1 MPTSPAAPLL
11 LVVDDNEDAREM
23 YCTYLEFS
31 GFRCVECENAEQA
44 IAEARAKAPALIL
57 MDATMPGLDGWEATR
72 RLKAD
77 PETATIP
84 IAMLTAHA
92 FEEYRVKAAAVGA
105 DAFLAKPILPD
116 QLALEIRRILKLPP
130 KRQS

>member
-1 MPTSPAAPLL
+1 MPASPTAPLL
-11 LVVDDNEDAREM
+11 LVVDDNQDAREM
-23 YCTYLEFS
+23 YCTYLEYS
-31 GFRCVECENAEQA
+31 GFRCVQCESGEQA

-77 PETATIP
+77 PKTAAIP

-92 FEEYRVKAAAVGA
+92 FEEYRVRAIAVGA
-105 DAFLAKPILPD
+105 DAFLSKPILPD
-116 QLALEIRRILKLPP
+116 QLAVEIRRILKMSAKP
-130 KRQS
+130 QS

>member
-1 MPTSPAAPLL
+1 VPGSQTAPLL
-11 LVVDDNEDAREM
+11 LVVDDNQDAREM
-23 YCTYLEFS
+23 YCTYLEFL
-31 GFRCVECENAEQA
+31 GFRCLQCDSAEQA
-44 IAEARAKAPALIL
+44 IAEAKARTPALIL

-77 PETATIP
+77 PKTAAIP

-92 FEEYRVKAAAVGA
+92 FEEYRLKAASVGA

-116 QLALEIRRILKLPP
+116 QLAVEIRRILKMPG